1 MTDAEKKEL
10 NSHPWT
16 FSTAPFRIAGN
27 LYFVGNRDVG
37 AYLIDTE
44 EGLVLI
50 DSTYPSTAPL
60 LIQSIAD
67 LGFSARDVRHLI
79 HTHGHFDH
87 FGCTGFVKA
96 LSGCTT
102 YLGRRDAE
110 MFVRD
115 PSLILAGDCGIRDFG
130 PFVPDVL
137 LDGGETIRSGSTE
150 IEVVATPGHSDG
162 CMSFFF
168 YVEEDGIRYRCGLF
182 GGAGFNTLKDG
193 FITIHGNTWSRG
205 EYLQTL
211 DRLAGEKVDITLG
224 NHTSQAR
231 MLEKHAEAVRE
242 GSCRP
247 FVDREEFGRF
257 IGERRERFHA
267 EFG

>member
-1 MTDAEKKEL
+1 MSWEL
-10 NSHPWT
+10 RKVLESRGIKVLPE
-16 FSTAPFRIAGN
+16 
-27 LYFVGNRDVG
+27 V
-37 AYLIDTE
+37 
-44 EGLVLI
+44 LVC
-50 DSTYPSTAPL
+50 
-60 LIQSIAD
+60 
-67 LGFSARDVRHLI
+67 
-79 HTHGHFDH
+79 HGK
-87 FGCTGFVKA
+87 V
-96 LSGCTT
+96 
-102 YLGRRDAE
+102 
-110 MFVRD
+110 
-115 PSLILAGDCGIRDFG
+115 
-130 PFVPDVL
+130 
-137 LDGGETIRSGSTE
+137 
-150 IEVVATPGHSDG
+150 
-162 CMSFFF
+162 
-168 YVEEDGIRYRCGLF
+168 GLF

-193 FITIHGNTWSRG
+193 FIAIHGNTWSRG